1 MSKKMTNV
9 EINAMVN
16 SIRAKVDAAKEKA
29 VDAKLSKDKNY
40 QLLKKLM
47 DEEKVLQGKINTLS
61 NKARCIINELTIK
74 YNIQF
79 RFDGSI
85 YNIFSCKI
93 QQEVHDKLVLL
104 NINSGI
110 DVEALIEKL
119 AAEYIK

>member
-1 MSKKMTNV
+1 
-9 EINAMVN
+9 MVN

-79 RFDGSI
+79 IFDGSI